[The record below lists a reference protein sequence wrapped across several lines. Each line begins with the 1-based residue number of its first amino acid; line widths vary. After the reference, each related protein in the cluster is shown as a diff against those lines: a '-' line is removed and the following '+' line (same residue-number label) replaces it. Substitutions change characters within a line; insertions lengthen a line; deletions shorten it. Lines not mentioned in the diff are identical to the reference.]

1 MTITLPDELRD
12 ELERKAHT
20 AGFPTVD
27 EYVCWLVQEP
37 DESDGEYTPQDLG
50 FESQEALEAHLLKAL
65 ESPPITVGPGY
76 WDALSKR
83 IEARAAELKDRP

>member
-27 EYVCWLVQEP
+27 EYVCWRLQEP
-37 DESDGEYTPQDLG
+37 DEADVEFTPQDLG
-50 FESQEALEAHLLKAL
+50 HESQEALEAHLLKAL
-65 ESPPITVGPGY
+65 ESPAITVGPGF
-76 WDALSKR
+76 WDDLRRRS
-83 IEARAAELKDRP
+83 IARAEELKGRQ